1 MSTFLF
7 KVRTTAGELREGK
20 LESPT
25 LDRAVT
31 ALQKE
36 NLIIISVKPE
46 SEKGVLLGQVASLFD
61 RITYKDT
68 VILSRQLATLFEAK
82 VPVVQSLRTL
92 GGQSAKPKI
101 RLILGRV
108 LDDIQGGMSMSQ
120 AMEREPELF
129 SSFYVNMV
137 RSGEESGK
145 LGEVFTYLAD
155 YLERS
160 YELKSKTKSAL
171 IYPAFVVFAFVA
183 VMFLVLTVIIPNLKT
198 IFDDAGV
205 ALPWYTS
212 VIIMTGVFL
221 QKFWIVLFL
230 ALGVGGVV
238 FWRYLQTPV
247 GKSSWAHFELSVP
260 MVGPLL
266 QKIYLARM
274 SDNLQTLL
282 SAGVPVIRSMQV
294 TAMVIGN
301 DVYRDILLDAI
312 NSVKGGSTISDAL
325 EKYSE
330 VPPLVTQ
337 MMRIGEESGKM
348 NTMLSSLSRFYRRE
362 VDTQV
367 DSFVSIIEPALILIL
382 GFAVA
387 FLVAAVLLPLY
398 SLSSAF

>member
-1 MSTFLF
+1 MASFKF
-7 KVRTTAGELREGK
+7 KVRTTAGELREGR
-20 LESPT
+20 LEATT
-25 LDRAVT
+25 LDRAVS

-36 NLIIISVKPE
+36 NLIIISISPE
-46 SEKGVLLGQVASLFD
+46 NEGGTVLVRVQALFD
-61 RITYKDT
+61 RITYKDV

-82 VPVVQSLRTL
+82 VPVVQALRTL
-92 GGQSAKPKI
+92 GGESAKPKI
-101 RLILGRV
+101 RRILGRV
-108 LDDIQGGMSMSQ
+108 LDDLQGGMSMSQ

-160 YELKSKTKSAL
+160 YELRSKTRSAL
-171 IYPAFVVFAFVA
+171 IYPAFVVFAFAA

-205 ALPWYTS
+205 ALPWYTQ
-212 VIIMTGVFL
+212 VIISTGVFL

-230 ALGVGGVV
+230 ALGLGAVA
-238 FWRYLQTPV
+238 FWRYLQTSV
-247 GKSSWAHFELSVP
+247 GRASWAHFVLAIP
-260 MVGPLL
+260 LVGPLL

-282 SAGVPVIRSMQV
+282 SAGVPVIRSMQI
-294 TAMVIGN
+294 TAAVIGS
-301 DVYRDILLDAI
+301 DVYRDILIDAI

-362 VDTQV
+362 VDTMV
-367 DSFVSIIEPALILIL
+367 DGFVSLIEPVLILVL

>member
-1 MSTFLF
+1 MPSFRF
-7 KVRTTAGELREGK
+7 KVRTTEGQLREGK
-20 LESPT
+20 LEAQT

-36 NLIIISVKPE
+36 NLIIISVTPE
-46 SEKGVLLGQVASLFD
+46 SEKGTVLSNIASLFD
-61 RITYKDT
+61 RITYKDM
-68 VILSRQLATLFEAK
+68 VILSRQLSTLFEAK

-92 GGQSAKPKI
+92 GGESAKPKI
-101 RLILGRV
+101 RNILARV

-120 AMEREPELF
+120 AFERQPELF
-129 SSFYVNMV
+129 SAFYVNMV

-160 YELKSKTKSAL
+160 FELRSKTRSAL
-171 IYPAFVVFAFVA
+171 IYPAFVVFAFAA
-183 VMFLVLTVIIPNLKT
+183 VMLLVLTVIIPNLKVV
-198 IFDDAGV
+198 FDDAGV

-212 VIIMTGVFL
+212 VIIGIGVFL
-221 QKFWIVLFL
+221 QKFWIILFL
-230 ALGVGGVV
+230 ALGMGGVA
-238 FWRYLQTPV
+238 FWRYLQTPI
-247 GKSSWAHFELSVP
+247 GKSSWERFILSVP

-266 QKIYLARM
+266 QKVYLARL
-274 SDNLQTLL
+274 SDNLETLL

-294 TAMVIGN
+294 TATVIGN

-312 NSVKGGSTISDAL
+312 DSVKGGSTISDAL
-325 EKYSE
+325 EKYNE
-330 VPPLVTQ
+330 IPPLLTQ

-348 NTMLSSLSRFYRRE
+348 NTMLQSLSRFYRRE
-362 VDTQV
+362 VDTMV
-367 DSFVSIIEPALILIL
+367 DGFVSLIEPVLILVL

>member
-1 MSTFLF
+1 MANFLF
-7 KVRTTAGELREGK
+7 KVRTTEGKLREGK
-20 LESPT
+20 LEAQS

-36 NLIIISVKPE
+36 NLIIISVTPE
-46 SEKGVLLGQVASLFD
+46 SESGTAFAHFQSLFD
-61 RITYKDT
+61 RITHKDM
-68 VILSRQLATLFEAK
+68 VILSRQLSTLFEAK

-92 GGQSAKPKI
+92 GGESAKPKI
-101 RLILGRV
+101 RNILAHV

-120 AMEREPELF
+120 AMERQPELF
-129 SSFYVNMV
+129 SVFYVNMV

-160 YELKSKTKSAL
+160 YELRSKTKSAL
-171 IYPAFVVFAFVA
+171 IYPAFVVFAFGA
-183 VMFLVLTVIIPNLKT
+183 VMFLVLTVIIPNLKV
-198 IFDDAGV
+198 IFDEAGV
-205 ALPWYTS
+205 SLPWYTS
-212 VIIMTGVFL
+212 VVINLGVFL
-221 QKFWIVLFL
+221 QQFWIILFL
-230 ALGVGGVV
+230 ALGVGGVA
-238 FWRYLQTPV
+238 FWRYLQTPI
-247 GKSSWAHFELSVP
+247 GRKSWAHFILALP

-266 QKIYLARM
+266 QKIYMARLA
-274 SDNLQTLL
+274 DNLETLL

-294 TAMVIGN
+294 TASVIGS

-312 NSVKGGSTISDAL
+312 DSVKGGSTISDAL

-330 VPPLVTQ
+330 IPPLATQ

-348 NTMLSSLSRFYRRE
+348 ATMLNSLSRFYRRE
-362 VDTQV
+362 VDTMV
-367 DSFVSIIEPALILIL
+367 DGFVSLIEPILILVL

-398 SLSSAF
+398 SLSAAF